1 MRRLPGLV
9 FALVLLAGGVAAQVP
24 GPQPSTRIPVV
35 GVLYPGV
42 PDPDIG
48 ASSRFSAVVALQ
60 DGLRDLGYV
69 NGQNIVLEYRW
80 GRGKSETLPNLA
92 ADLVR
97 RKIDVLVAVGSP
109 GIRASLAVSRAIPIV
124 GVDLETDPVE
134 SGYVTSFARP
144 GGNVTGLFLD
154 LPELTGKWLQL
165 VREVVPGARRVGVLW
180 DSTTSPHQLR
190 ALKGAAQ
197 AAGIELRVIEVRS
210 PAEYEEALQ
219 TAMRAKIQALI
230 QLSSPLIRQ
239 ASRRVAE
246 FTVKNRL
253 PAISMFREFPERGGL
268 MAYGPD
274 LVFLRRAAPYVD
286 KILKG
291 AKPAELP
298 VEQPS
303 KYEFVVNAKTART
316 LGLVISQPLLLRADQ
331 VIQ

>member
-1 MRRLPGLV
+1 MIG
-9 FALVLLAGGVAAQVP
+9 LVLLVLLGLDAEAQMS
-24 GPQPSTRIPVV
+24 GPQSSTRIPVV
-35 GVLYPGV
+35 GVLYPGA

-60 DGLRDLGYV
+60 DGLRELGYV
-69 NGQNIVLEYRW
+69 DGQNIALEYRW
-80 GRGKSETLPNLA
+80 ARGKSETLPDLA
-92 ADLVR
+92 AELVR
-97 RKIDVLVAVGSP
+97 RKVDVLVAVGSP
-109 GIRASLAVSRAIPIV
+109 GIRAALGVSRAIPIV

-134 SGYVTSFARP
+134 SGYVASFARP

-165 VREVVPGARRVGVLW
+165 VRDVAPGTRRIGVLW

-190 ALKGAAQ
+190 ALKAAAQ

-210 PAEYEEALQ
+210 PAGYEEALQ

-239 ASRRVAE
+239 ASRRVAD

-253 PAISMFREFPERGGL
+253 LAISMFREFPERGGL

-303 KYEFVVNAKTART
+303 KYEFIVNVKTARA

>member
-1 MRRLPGLV
+1 MGRLAGLA
-9 FALVLLAGGVAAQVP
+9 FALVLRAVDADAQAP
-24 GPQPSTRIPVV
+24 GPQPATRIPVV

-48 ASSRFSAVVALQ
+48 ASSRFSAVVALR
-60 DGLRDLGYV
+60 DGLRELGYV
-69 NGQNIVLEYRW
+69 DGQNIVLEYRW

-144 GGNVTGLFLD
+144 GGNDTGLFLE
-154 LPELTGKWLQL
+154 LPELTGKRVQR
-165 VREVVPGARRVGVLW
+165 VREVGPGARRVDVLW

-197 AAGIELRVIEVRS
+197 GARIQLRVIEVRS

-239 ASRRVAE
+239 ASGRVAD
-246 FTVKNRL
+246 FTAKYRL

-291 AKPAELP
+291 AKPEELP

>member
-1 MRRLPGLV
+1 MRLIGLV
-9 FALVLLAGGVAAQVP
+9 FALALLATDASAQAP
-24 GPQPSTRIPVV
+24 RPQPSAKIPSV

-42 PDPDIG
+42 PDAAIG
-48 ASSRFSAVVALQ
+48 AARGYSAVFALQ
-60 DGLRDLGYV
+60 EGLRELGYV
-69 NGQNIVLEYRW
+69 DGQNIALEYRW
-80 GRGKSETLPNLA
+80 ARGKSEALPDLA
-92 ADLVR
+92 TDLV
-97 RKIDVLVAVGSP
+97 KLKVDVLVAVGSP
-109 GIRASLAVSRAIPIV
+109 AIRASLGVSRTIPIV

-134 SGYVTSFARP
+134 SGYVASFARP
-144 GGNVTGLFLD
+144 GGSVTGLFLD

-165 VREVVPGARRVGVLW
+165 VREVAPGIRRVGVLW

-190 ALKGAAQ
+190 ALKVAAQ
-197 AAGIELRVIEVRS
+197 AAGIELRVLEVRNPS
-210 PAEYEEALQ
+210 EYEEVLQ
-219 TAMRAKIQALI
+219 TAMRARTQALI

-253 PAISMFREFPERGGL
+253 LAISMFREFPERGGL

-274 LVFLRRAAPYVD
+274 LLFLRRAAPYVD

-291 AKPAELP
+291 AKPGELP

-303 KYEFVVNAKTART
+303 KYEFVVNLKTART

-331 VIQ
+331 VIE